1 MQSFRSKIT
10 LIFCILLV
18 GYGCRHKKDAIKT
31 VNKAKA
37 PVAATGSAA
46 FREKMGLTTKE
57 VKEDKLY
64 SFISEWYGVPYK
76 YGGCEKSGV
85 DCSCFTINLFE
96 KVYGIKMPRTAGEIY
111 KECDKINI
119 EKAKEGDLVFF
130 KINSNSITH
139 VGVYLKDKK
148 FVHASTSKG
157 VLVNS
162 LTETYY
168 QKYFYSAGKLKH
180 K

>member
-1 MQSFRSKIT
+1 MRSYSFK
-10 LIFCILLV
+10 CILVVCILV
-18 GYGCRHKKDAIKT
+18 TGYGCRHNKDAIKT
-31 VNKAKA
+31 VNKPKT
-37 PVAATGSAA
+37 PVTAGSAA
-46 FREKMGLTTKE
+46 FKEKMGVTNKE
-57 VKEDKLY
+57 IKENKLY
-64 SFISEWYGVPYK
+64 SFVNDWYGTPYK

-85 DCSCFTINLFE
+85 DCSCFTINLFD
-96 KVYGIKMPRTAGEIY
+96 KVYGKKIPRTASDIY

-130 KINSNSITH
+130 KINSKSITH
-139 VGVYLKDKK
+139 VGVYLRDKK
-148 FVHASTSKG
+148 FVHASTTKG

-168 QKYFYSAGKLKH
+168 QKYFYSAGKLKS

>member
-1 MQSFRSKIT
+1 MLGFRYNT
-10 LIFCILLV
+10 LLIVSILLF

-31 VNKAKA
+31 VNKPKSN
-37 PVAATGSAA
+37 VVSGSAA
-46 FREKMGLTTKE
+46 FKEKMGLTNKE
-57 VKEDKLY
+57 IKDNKLY
-64 SFISEWYGVPYK
+64 SFINDWYGTPYK

-96 KVYGIKMPRTAGEIY
+96 KVYNKKMPRTASEIY
-111 KECDKINI
+111 KETEKIKI
-119 EKAKEGDLVFF
+119 EKAQEGDLIFF
-130 KINSNSITH
+130 KINSKSITH
-139 VGVYLKDKK
+139 VGVYLRDNK
-148 FVHASTSKG
+148 FVHASTTRG

-168 QKYFYSAGKLKH
+168 QKYFYAAGKLKN

>member
-1 MQSFRSKIT
+1 MHNYRFKTI
-10 LIFCILLV
+10 LVFCILLI
-18 GYGCRHKKDAIKT
+18 GYGCRHKKDAVKT
-31 VNKAKA
+31 VNKPKAEAKSGA
-37 PVAATGSAA
+37 VA
-46 FREKMGLTTKE
+46 FREKMGITNKE
-57 VKEDKLY
+57 VKDNKLY
-64 SFISEWYGVPYK
+64 SFISDWYGAPYK
-76 YGGCEKSGV
+76 YGGCEKTGV

-96 KVYGIKMPRTAGEIY
+96 KVYGKKMPRTAGEIY
-111 KECDKINI
+111 KECEKTNIN
-119 EKAKEGDLVFF
+119 KAEEGDLIFF

-139 VGVYLKDKK
+139 VGVYLRDNK
-148 FVHASTSKG
+148 FVHASTTKG

>member
-1 MQSFRSKIT
+1 MRANQLKYI
-10 LIFCILLV
+10 LVFCILIV
-18 GYGCRHKKDAIKT
+18 GYSCRHKKDAIKT
-31 VNKAKA
+31 VNKPKA
-37 PVAATGSAA
+37 PVTTGAAA
-46 FREKMGLTTKE
+46 FKEKMGISNKE
-57 VKEDKLY
+57 IKENKLY

-96 KVYGIKMPRTAGEIY
+96 KVYGVKMPRTAGEIY
-111 KECDKINI
+111 KECEKINLD
-119 EKAKEGDLVFF
+119 KAKEGDLIFF

-139 VGVYLKDKK
+139 VGVYLRDKK
-148 FVHASTSKG
+148 FVHASTSRG

-168 QKYFYSAGKLKH
+168 QKYFYSAGKRK

>member
-1 MQSFRSKIT
+1 MRAIPFKIT
-10 LIFCILLV
+10 LILCILIF

-31 VNKAKA
+31 VNKSKA
-37 PVAATGSAA
+37 PVATGSAA
-46 FREKMGLTTKE
+46 FKEKMGITNKE
-57 VKEDKLY
+57 MKENKLY
-64 SFISEWYGVPYK
+64 SFIGEWYGTPYK

-111 KECDKINI
+111 KECEKINL
-119 EKAKEGDLVFF
+119 EKAKEGDLIFF

-139 VGVYLKDKK
+139 VGVYLRDKK

>member
-1 MQSFRSKIT
+1 MFNYRHKAI
-10 LIFCILLV
+10 LVFCILFI
-18 GYGCRHKKDAIKT
+18 GYGCRHKKDTIKT
-31 VNKAKA
+31 VTKPKAA
-37 PVAATGSAA
+37 TLTGSAA
-46 FREKMGLTTKE
+46 FKEKMGLTNKE
-57 VKEDKLY
+57 IKDNKLY
-64 SFISEWYGVPYK
+64 SFISEWYGTPYK

-111 KECDKINI
+111 KECEKVNI
-119 EKAKEGDLVFF
+119 EKAKEGDLIFF

-139 VGVYLKDKK
+139 VGVYLRDNK
-148 FVHASTSKG
+148 FVHASTSRG

-162 LTETYY
+162 LSETYY

>member
-1 MQSFRSKIT
+1 MCNYRFKTILVVS
-10 LIFCILLV
+10 ILLL
-18 GYGCRHKKDAIKT
+18 GYSCRHKKDAIKT
-31 VNKAKA
+31 VTKSKAEVKSGS
-37 PVAATGSAA
+37 VA
-46 FREKMGLTTKE
+46 FKEKMGLTNKE
-57 VKEDKLY
+57 VKDNKLY
-64 SFISEWYGVPYK
+64 SFISDWYGTPYK
-76 YGGCEKSGV
+76 YGGCEKTGV

-96 KVYGIKMPRTAGEIY
+96 KVYGKKMPRTAGEIY
-111 KECDKINI
+111 KEC
-119 EKAKEGDLVFF
+119 EKTSIDSAKEGDLIFF

-148 FVHASTSKG
+148 FVHASTTKG

-168 QKYFYSAGKLKH
+168 QKYFYAAGKLKN

>member
-1 MQSFRSKIT
+1 MLSNSIKFI
-10 LIFCILLV
+10 LVICILV
-18 GYGCRHKKDAIKT
+18 IGYGCRHKKDTIKT
-31 VNKAKA
+31 VNKPKV
-37 PVAATGSAA
+37 PVTTGSTA
-46 FREKMGLTTKE
+46 FKEKMGVTNKE
-57 VKEDKLY
+57 IKENKLY
-64 SFISEWYGVPYK
+64 SFISDWYGAPYK

-85 DCSCFTINLFE
+85 DCSCFTVNLFD
-96 KVYGIKMPRTAGEIY
+96 KVYGKKIPRTAVDIY

-119 EKAKEGDLVFF
+119 EKAKEGDHIFF

-139 VGVYLKDKK
+139 VGVYLHDKK
-148 FVHASTSKG
+148 FVHASTTKG

-168 QKYFYSAGKLKH
+168 QKYFYSAGKLKS